1 MGQKCREPNMIMYS
15 AAISARQKAKQ
26 PRISRQSDLKQNLVM
41 HIATFNAWEWSKQV
55 YET

>member
-1 MGQKCREPNMIMYS
+1 MIMYS